1 MRRSIATV
9 SLSGT
14 LEEKLEAAAV
24 ARFDAVEIFENDL
37 LFFDGSP
44 RDVRRMAAD
53 LGLEIPLYQP
63 FRDFEGVTD
72 DQLRRNLD
80 RAERKF
86 DVMQELG
93 APLVLVCSNVS
104 PATIDDDAR
113 AADQLAMLAERAARR
128 GLRVGYE
135 ALAWGA
141 RVNRYA
147 HSWRLVERAGH
158 PHLGIILD
166 SFHIL
171 ARGDD
176 PAAIRDIPGDRIF
189 FVQIADAPLMN
200 LDLLSWSRHY
210 RCLPGQGDL
219 DLAGMTAAVV
229 EAGYTGPLSLEIFN
243 DEFRASPTRATA
255 QDGMRALAFL
265 EEQVRIRLGGR
276 HPGLFDPPPAPALSG
291 LAFVEFAVEGADER
305 KLGQWFEALGFR
317 RAGRHRSKQ
326 VTLFAQGDINLVLN
340 AEPGSFAQSYYRV
353 HGPAICALGLA
364 TTDER
369 AALARATAF
378 GATRFEGRI
387 GPNERA
393 IPAVRSLDGSLL
405 YFVGATA
412 GGSALDQDF
421 LRDDN
426 DESGASRPTLGLD
439 RIDHLAQALPAG
451 QLDSWV
457 LFYRAV
463 LGLTPE
469 ARWELADPYGIVH
482 SRVVRAPDGSLRI
495 PLNISD
501 KRNTATARSV
511 STFAGAGVHH
521 IAFSTP
527 DIFAAAA
534 ALRAGSLPLLDI
546 PANYYDDLIARYAL
560 DGDLVA
566 RMARL
571 GILYDRQ
578 GDGEF
583 FHLYTQPF
591 EDRFFFELVQRVGG
605 YDQYGA
611 VNAPARMAALA
622 RLRARQR
629 PPADLM

>member
-37 LFFDGSP
+37 IFFDGSP
-44 RDVRRMAAD
+44 RDVRRMAGD
-53 LGLEIPLYQP
+53 LGLDMPLYQP
-63 FRDFEGVTD
+63 FRDFEGVPD
-72 DQLRRNLD
+72 DQFRRNLE

-93 APLVLVCSNVS
+93 TPLLLVCSNVGL
-104 PATIDDDAR
+104 ATIDDDGR
-113 AADQLAMLAERAARR
+113 AADQLATLAEHAGRR

-135 ALAWGA
+135 ALAWGT
-141 RVNRYA
+141 RVNTYTHA
-147 HSWRLVERAGH
+147 WQLVKRADH

-176 PAAIRDIPGDRIF
+176 PAGIRDIPGERIF
-189 FVQIADAPLMN
+189 FVQIADAPRMS

-219 DLAGMTAAVV
+219 DVAGMTAAAV
-229 EAGYTGPLSLEIFN
+229 EAGYSGPLSLEIFN

-255 QDGMRALAFL
+255 QDGMRALSFL

-276 HPGLFDPPPAPALSG
+276 HAGLFDPPAAPALSG
-291 LAFVEFAVEGADER
+291 LTFVEFAVEGPDER
-305 KLGQWFEALGFR
+305 RLGDWLGGLGFQ
-317 RAGRHRSKQ
+317 RAGRHRSKN
-326 VTLFAQGDINLVLN
+326 VTLYAQGGINLILN
-340 AEPGSFAQSYYRV
+340 AEPDSFAQAYYRV
-353 HGPAICALGLA
+353 RGPSICALGLHTA
-364 TTDER
+364 DDR
-369 AALARATAF
+369 AAHARATSF
-378 GATRFEGRI
+378 GATRFEGRV

-405 YFVGATA
+405 YFVDEHD
-412 GGSALDQDF
+412 GSALDQDF
-421 LRDDN
+421 PGGGEEAAD
-426 DESGASRPTLGLD
+426 SAGLGLD

-463 LGLTPE
+463 LGLEPE
-469 ARWELADPYGIVH
+469 ARWELADPYGLVH
-482 SRVVRAPDGSLRI
+482 SRVVASTDRSLRI

-511 STFAGAGVHH
+511 STFGGAGVHH

-527 DIFAAAA
+527 DIFAAAEG
-534 ALRAGSLPLLDI
+534 LRQSGLPLLDI
-546 PANYYDDLIARYAL
+546 PANYYDDLVARFAL
-560 DGDLVA
+560 GADLVA
-566 RMARL
+566 RMAAL
-571 GILYDRQ
+571 SILYDRQ
-578 GDGEF
+578 GEGEF

-591 EDRFFFELVQRVGG
+591 EDRFFFELVQRSGG

-611 VNAPARMAALA
+611 VNAPIRMAALA
-622 RLRARQR
+622 RLRARNR
-629 PPADLM
+629 AGVEVM

>member
-44 RDVRRMAAD
+44 RDVRQLAAD
-53 LGLEIPLYQP
+53 LGLDVPLYQP
-63 FRDFEGVTD
+63 FRDFEGVPD
-72 DQLRRNLD
+72 DQFRRNLE

-93 APLVLVCSNVS
+93 APLVLVCSNVG
-104 PATIDDDAR
+104 PDTIDDDGR
-113 AADQLAMLAERAARR
+113 AAGQLAALAERAARR
-128 GLRVGYE
+128 GLRIGYE

-141 RVNRYA
+141 RVNRYTHA
-147 HSWRLVERAGH
+147 WRLVERAGH

-176 PAAIRDIPGDRIF
+176 PAAIRDIPGERIF
-189 FVQIADAPLMN
+189 FVQIADAPRMS

-219 DLAGMTAAVV
+219 DVAGMTAAVV
-229 EAGYTGPLSLEIFN
+229 EAGYNGPLSLEIFN
-243 DEFRASPTRATA
+243 DDFRASPTRATA
-255 QDGMRALAFL
+255 QDGMRSLSFL

-291 LAFVEFAVEGADER
+291 LSFVEFAVEGIAER
-305 KLGQWFEALGFR
+305 KLADWLDNLGFI
-317 RAGRHRSKQ
+317 RAGRHRSKN
-326 VTLFAQGDINLVLN
+326 VTLFRQGAINLVLN
-340 AEPGSFAQSYYRV
+340 AEPDSFAHAYYLV
-353 HGPAICALGLA
+353 HGPSICALGLR
-364 TTDER
+364 TQEDR
-369 AALARATAF
+369 SALARATSF
-378 GATRFEGRI
+378 GAGRFEGRV
-387 GPNERA
+387 GPNEQA

-405 YFVGATA
+405 YFVDEAHEQVGLYQRDFPGGDTGLDGHA
-412 GGSALDQDF
+412 G
-421 LRDDN
+421 
-426 DESGASRPTLGLD
+426 LGLD

-463 LGLTPE
+463 LGLEPE
-469 ARWELADPYGIVH
+469 ARWELADPYGMVH
-482 SRVVRAPDGSLRI
+482 SRVVASPDRSLRI

-501 KRNTATARSV
+501 SRNTATARSV

-521 IAFSTP
+521 IAFSTS
-527 DIFAAAA
+527 DIFAAAEG
-534 ALRAGSLPLLDI
+534 LHDSGLPLLDI
-546 PANYYDDLIARYAL
+546 PANYYDDLIARFAL
-560 DGDLVA
+560 DPGLVA

-578 GDGEF
+578 GAGEF
-583 FHLYTQPF
+583 FHVYTQPF
-591 EDRFFFELVQRVGG
+591 DDRFFFELVQRRGG

-611 VNAPARMAALA
+611 VNAPIRMAALA

-629 PPADLM
+629 PPAVIM

>member
-37 LFFDGSP
+37 LYFDGTP
-44 RDVRRMAAD
+44 RDVRRLAAD

-63 FRDFEGVTD
+63 FRDFEGVPD
-72 DQLRRNLD
+72 DQLRRNLE

-93 APLVLVCSNVS
+93 APLVLVCSNAL
-104 PATIDDDAR
+104 PTAIDDDAR
-113 AADQLAMLAERAARR
+113 AADQLAMLADRAARR
-128 GLRVGYE
+128 GLRIGYE
-135 ALAWGA
+135 ALAWGTC
-141 RVNRYA
+141 VSRYQ
-147 HSWRLVERAGH
+147 HSWRLVERADH
-158 PHLGIILD
+158 PHLGLILD

-176 PAAIRDIPGDRIF
+176 PAAIRDIPGERIF
-189 FVQIADAPLMN
+189 FVQIADAPRMS
-200 LDLLSWSRHY
+200 LDPLSWSRHY

-219 DLAGMTAAVV
+219 DVAGMTAAVV

-255 QDGMRALAFL
+255 QDGMRSLSLL

-276 HPGLFDPPPAPALSG
+276 HAGLFDPPPAPALSG
-291 LAFVEFAVEGADER
+291 LSFVEFAVEGPDER
-305 KLGQWFEALGFR
+305 KLGRWLDGLGFR
-317 RAGRHRSKQ
+317 RAGRHRSKN
-326 VTLFAQGDINLVLN
+326 VTLFTQGAINLVLN
-340 AEPGSFAQSYYRV
+340 AEPSSFAQAYYRM

-364 TTDER
+364 TADHRQAMT
-369 AALARATAF
+369 RATSF

-405 YFVGATA
+405 YFLDGSHEAA
-412 GGSALDQDF
+412 GLAQDF
-421 LRDDN
+421 PGGEAGD
-426 DESGASRPTLGLD
+426 GTGLGLD

-457 LFYRAV
+457 LFYRSV
-463 LGLTPE
+463 LGLEPE
-469 ARWELADPYGIVH
+469 ARWELADPYGLVH
-482 SRVVRAPDGSLRI
+482 SRVVRSPDRSLRI

-521 IAFSTP
+521 IAFSTG

-534 ALRAGSLPLLDI
+534 GLRAGGLPLLDI
-546 PANYYDDLIARYAL
+546 PANYYDDLIARFGL
-560 DGDLVA
+560 DADLVA
-566 RMARL
+566 RMAAS

-578 GDGEF
+578 GEGEF

-629 PPADLM
+629 PPADVM